1 VGQSNALKWVS
12 LVVLVLALLAAAA
25 MLLAGYG
32 YRWHWWSLDVAFRML
47 RALAYIGVVC
57 AVLALVTAGV
67 CLVVRRWRLALL
79 PLLGVL
85 AASFAVALPLSL
97 LSRGAAAPPIHDITT
112 DFADPPA
119 FVALKQLRDSA
130 PNGATYGGS
139 IVADQQR
146 QAYPDLA
153 PVVLK
158 LAPPQALAKALLVAR
173 DMGWQIV
180 AQDDTAMEATATTPW
195 FGFKDDVVLR
205 VRPDG
210 SGSRIDIRSAS
221 RIGTSDLGANA
232 QRVRQTIERL
242 KN

>member
-1 VGQSNALKWVS
+1 V
-12 LVVLVLALLAAAA
+12 
-25 MLLAGYG
+25 
-32 YRWHWWSLDVAFRML
+32 
-47 RALAYIGVVC
+47 LAYIGVVC
-57 AVLALVTAGV
+57 AVLALITAGV
-67 CLVVRRWRLALL
+67 CLVLRRWRPALL
-79 PLLGVL
+79 SLLAI
-85 AASFAVALPLSL
+85 AAAGFTIALPLSL
-97 LSRGAAAPPIHDITT
+97 QSRANSAPPIHDITT
-112 DFADPPA
+112 DVTNPPS

-130 PNGATYGGS
+130 SNGATYGGS

-146 QAYPDLA
+146 QAYPDIG

-158 LAPPQALAKALLVAR
+158 LPPAQALAKALLVAQ

-180 AQDDTAMEATATTPW
+180 AQDGSAIEATATTPW